1 MAVEFLDMT
10 QHYGRNQIQHGQ
22 HHYQRFTHTQTR
34 AHQPHPGVASSL
46 VSSPYSRPHPE
57 ASVNVRPSSST
68 QTLSSSSSST
78 RVAHKPLL
86 PSISNLLG
94 IVNDGERVNHD
105 SSCQDQI
112 PAQLETQSHTQHDQ
126 QQHRNIYSM
135 QPPPTTQ
142 PESLCYQ
149 PGSSYVTHPEGHFGI
164 ARPPTPSTRS
174 DSVVGSTHSPST
186 ISTGFSASG
195 QVPYFMGSLN
205 NLEPHQ
211 QRVSATHMVKRH
223 SIASQPSAS
232 PYTISPNAT
241 SSYTSSPSVV
251 SQESFY
257 SPDISNYTSQDLYHQ
272 RPLSTNFPPPPPP
285 PVPPPAPA
293 PNSTRT
299 TTPSL
304 PTTANLWQH
313 HHYISASSQAT
324 FPQSQ
329 DRYICQACNK
339 AFSRPSSLKIHS
351 HSHTGE
357 KPFKCPH
364 AGCGKAFSVR
374 SNMKRHERGCHGG
387 IGDVAVASAG

>member
-1 MAVEFLDMT
+1 MDNITISASRIHRLV
-10 QHYGRNQIQHGQ
+10 RIN
-22 HHYQRFTHTQTR
+22 HTQASHLHWYQ
-34 AHQPHPGVASSL
+34 AHIHDPIL
-46 VSSPYSRPHPE
+46 
-57 ASVNVRPSSST
+57 
-68 QTLSSSSSST
+68 
-78 RVAHKPLL
+78 KPQ
-86 PSISNLLG
+86 S
-94 IVNDGERVNHD
+94 
-105 SSCQDQI
+105 
-112 PAQLETQSHTQHDQ
+112 ETQPYTQHDQ
-126 QQHRNIYSM
+126 QQQQYQNTYSM

-142 PESLCYQ
+142 PESLYYQ
-149 PGSSYVTHPEGHFGI
+149 PASSYVTYPEGHFGI
-164 ARPPTPSTRS
+164 VRPPTPSMRS
-174 DSVVGSTHSPST
+174 DSVVGTTHSPST
-186 ISTGFSASG
+186 TSTRSSASS
-195 QVPYFMGSLN
+195 QVPYSMGSLN

-232 PYTISPNAT
+232 PYTISPYAT
-241 SSYTSSPSVV
+241 SSHTSSPSVV

-257 SPDISNYTSQDLYHQ
+257 SPDISHYTSQDLYHQ
-272 RPLSTNFPPPPPP
+272 RPLSTNILPPPPPP
-285 PVPPPAPA
+285 PPAAPA
-293 PNSTRT
+293 PNRTRT

-304 PTTANLWQH
+304 PTTANPWQH

-329 DRYICQACNK
+329 DRYICQTCNK

-387 IGDVAVASAG
+387 IGDVVVASAA